1 MEHNFTLLSTTEIA
15 ALVRRAAKQEKV
27 LQPQSSSIQFLKNF
41 ARNYRANTP
50 LPQGLQGYTLS

>member
-15 ALVRRAAKQEKV
+15 ALVRRAAKQEKL
-27 LQPQSSSIQFLKNF
+27 LQPQSSSIQFLKNL
-41 ARNYRANTP
+41 ARNYRANTT